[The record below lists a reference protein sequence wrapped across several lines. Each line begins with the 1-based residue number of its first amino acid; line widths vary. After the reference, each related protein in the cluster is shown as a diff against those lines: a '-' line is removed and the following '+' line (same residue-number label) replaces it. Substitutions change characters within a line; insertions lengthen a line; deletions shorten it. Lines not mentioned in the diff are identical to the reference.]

1 MPRWLSSQ
9 AQQQKVPPAAFYAQP
24 THTYGPNRDQ
34 PRSTMTTIEADKLL
48 KEREE
53 SAVFADGLEEAFIGI
68 GYQNY
73 SPVAIYSKSKAIQCF
88 IKEGMDEE
96 QAYEY
101 FDYNVAGAYVGG
113 ATPIFLEDD
122 N

>member
-1 MPRWLSSQ
+1 
-9 AQQQKVPPAAFYAQP
+9 
-24 THTYGPNRDQ
+24 
-34 PRSTMTTIEADKLL
+34 MTTIEADKLL

-96 QAYEY
+96 QALEY

-122 N
+122 NCIQDEQ

>member
-1 MPRWLSSQ
+1 
-9 AQQQKVPPAAFYAQP
+9 
-24 THTYGPNRDQ
+24 
-34 PRSTMTTIEADKLL
+34 MTTVEADNLL
-48 KEREE
+48 KERGE
-53 SAVFADGLEEAFIGI
+53 SVVFADGLEEAFMGI

-88 IKEGMDEE
+88 IGEGMDEE

-101 FDYNVAGAYVGG
+101 FDYNVAGAYVGE